1 MQPALDFWGEE
12 LAVGDHVVYCLQKVP
27 RLGRIEKISSS
38 RLTIRELF
46 RKRDHHYEDEFDLR
60 TPRNVI
66 KAPEHHVTLRYL
78 KAKSHELQT

>member
-1 MQPALDFWGEE
+1 MRTATDFWGEE
-12 LAVGDHVVYCLQKVP
+12 LAVGDHVVYCCKKVP

-38 RLTIRELF
+38 RLTIKELF
-46 RKRDHHYEDEFDLR
+46 RKRDLHYETELDTR

-66 KAPEHHVTLRYL
+66 RAPDHLVTFRLL

>member
-46 RKRDHHYEDEFDLR
+46 RKRNEWDPAFDLR
-60 TPRNVI
+60 EPRNVI

-78 KAKSHELQT
+78 KAKHT

>member
-38 RLTIRELF
+38 RLTIKELF
-46 RKRDHHYEDEFDLR
+46 RKRDLAFEDEFDLR

-78 KAKSHELQT
+78 KAKSHELQA